1 MRIPQTAQK
10 AMVAT
15 SEPHAAKAGQAIFLK
30 GGNAVDAA
38 IATAITLTVT
48 ENTSNGIG
56 ADAFAIISVKG
67 KKYGISS
74 SGKSPLNLSF
84 ETFSEEGKVPRFG
97 FKSITV
103 PGAVK
108 LWKTVHER
116 FGTLPFETLFEP
128 AIQLASEGFYIAPT
142 VKKGMKRAQ
151 EIYQKALTDDIHQPF
166 LKTFFD
172 QDLEGLYTLKDHA
185 KTLAMIAKDPD
196 SFYTGELMEMMV
208 DYFQRNGG
216 YLSRE
221 DIKAHEAL
229 WQNPLAVNAFGGTL
243 YELPPNGQ
251 GIVALKALDIYQ
263 HVKPSLH
270 AEIESLKRAFVSG
283 KKIMHGM
290 MQEHEIRRYLDSND
304 SKNEALKISDKAV
317 DFADPFSEDHGTV
330 YLATAD
336 NDIQVS
342 LIQSNYMGYGSGIV
356 VPGTGIALQNRGANF
371 LLKNHPNQYAPG
383 KKPYH
388 TLMPG
393 FIDTPLGSGPL
404 GVMGGFMQP
413 QGHFQVFLN
422 HLQKGMNI
430 QEALDAPRYYYD
442 KGLKVDVEPDF
453 DPLALEALKRAGHA
467 IHVSDQVGLFGRGQ
481 IILNTKDGMI
491 GATEKRCDGT
501 ITTL

>member
-1 MRIPQTAQK
+1 MRPPIKAPN

-15 SEPHAAKAGQAIFLK
+15 SEPHAAKAGKSIFQK

-56 ADAFAIISVKG
+56 ADAFAIISVNG

-74 SGKSPLNLSF
+74 SGKSPQNLSY
-84 ETFSEEGKVPRFG
+84 ETFSEAGKVPRFG
-97 FKSITV
+97 FKPITV

-108 LWKTVHER
+108 LWKTVHAR
-116 FGTLPFETLFEP
+116 FGNLPFEALFKP
-128 AIQLASEGFYIAPT
+128 AIDLASRGFMIAPT
-142 VKKGMKRAQ
+142 VKKNMKRAR
-151 EIYQKALTDDIHQPF
+151 EIYQTRLTEDVHQPF

-172 QDLEGLYTLKDHA
+172 QDLNGRYTLKDHA
-185 KTLAMIAKDPD
+185 KTLDMIAHNPD
-196 SFYTGELMEMMV
+196 TFYTGELMDTMV
-208 DYFQRNGG
+208 RYFNEQGG
-216 YLSRE
+216 YLTAE
-221 DIKAHEAL
+221 DFGMHQAIWHT
-229 WQNPLAVNAFGGTL
+229 PLAVKAFGGTL

-263 HVKPSLH
+263 RTQPSLH
-270 AEIESLKRAFVSG
+270 REIESLKRAFVAG
-283 KKIMHGM
+283 KKVMHGM
-290 MQEHEIRRYLDSND
+290 MQETEINRYLDPNNSQY
-304 SKNEALKISDKAV
+304 EAAQITDQAA
-317 DFADPFSEDHGTV
+317 DFVDPFIDDHGTV

-336 NDIQVS
+336 ETIQVS
-342 LIQSNYMGYGSGIV
+342 LIQSNYMGYGAGIV

-371 LLKNHPNQYAPG
+371 LLKPHPNQYAPG

-393 FIDTPLGSGPL
+393 FMDTKEGSGPM

-413 QGHFQVFLN
+413 QGHFQVYLN

-430 QEALDAPRYYYD
+430 QAALDAPRYYYD

-453 DPLALEALKRAGHA
+453 DPRALEALKKAGHD
-467 IHVSDQVGLFGRGQ
+467 IHVNDQVGLFGRGQ
-481 IILNTKDGMI
+481 IILKTKDGLI

-501 ITTL
+501 IESL

>member
-1 MRIPQTAQK
+1 MRTPQKARH

-15 SEPHAAKAGQAIFLK
+15 SEPHAARAGLMMFEK

-56 ADAFAIISVKG
+56 ADAFAIVSVKG
-67 KKYGISS
+67 KMHGLTS
-74 SGKSPLNLSF
+74 SGKSPLNLSL

-97 FKSITV
+97 FKPITV

-108 LWKTVHER
+108 LWKTLHER
-116 FGTLPFETLFEP
+116 FGALPFETLFEP
-128 AIQLASEGFYIAPT
+128 AITLASDGFYVAPT

-151 EIYQKALTDDIHQPF
+151 AIYQKALTDAIHQPF

-172 QDLEGLYTLKDHA
+172 QDIDALYLLKDHA
-185 KTLAMIAKDPD
+185 KTLDRIAKDPD
-196 SFYTGELMEMMV
+196 GFYTGALMETMV
-208 DYFQRNGG
+208 DYFKQSGG
-216 YLSRE
+216 YLTKE
-221 DIKAHEAL
+221 DFGLHEAL
-229 WQNPLAVNAFGGTL
+229 WQTPLFKEAFGGRL

-263 HVKPSLH
+263 HASPSLH
-270 AEIESLKRAFVSG
+270 REIESLKRAFVAG
-283 KKIMHGM
+283 KKVMHGM
-290 MQEHEIRRYLDSND
+290 MQDTEIKRYLDPED
-304 SKNEALKISDKAV
+304 SKNEALKITDKAE

-330 YLATAD
+330 YLATGD
-336 NDIQVS
+336 RDIQVS

-383 KKPYH
+383 KRPYH

-413 QGHFQVFLN
+413 QGHFQVYLN

-430 QEALDAPRYYYD
+430 QAALDAPRYYYD
-442 KGLKVDVEPDF
+442 KGLKLDVEPDF
-453 DPLALEALKRAGHA
+453 DPRALEALKKAGHD
-467 IHVSDQVGLFGRGQ
+467 IHVSDQTGLFGRGQ
-481 IILNTKDGMI
+481 IILKTKDGLI

-501 ITTL
+501 IESL